1 MDAWVTLDLHG
12 GAHKRRPELDAWVVR
27 IAEGRWPP
35 APRTRS
41 VGRRVATRQ
50 EEGWRRVGRSGGA
63 RTVRG
68 GGWQHVGIGGVAGGR
83 APGDR
88 DRRGGARMARGGGA
102 RGSEGWRCARL
113 VWGLAGGRTQEE
125 EH

>member
-1 MDAWVTLDLHG
+1 
-12 GAHKRRPELDAWVVR
+12 
-27 IAEGRWPP
+27 
-35 APRTRS
+35 
-41 VGRRVATRQ
+41 
-50 EEGWRRVGRSGGA
+50 
-63 RTVRG
+63 
-68 GGWQHVGIGGVAGGR
+68 VGIGGVAGGR